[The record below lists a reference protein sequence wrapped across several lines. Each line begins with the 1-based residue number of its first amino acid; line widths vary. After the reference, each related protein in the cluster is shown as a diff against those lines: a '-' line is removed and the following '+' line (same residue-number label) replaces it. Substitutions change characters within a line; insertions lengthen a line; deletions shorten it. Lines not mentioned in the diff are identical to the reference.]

1 MLVLYVPDDEC
12 RRLESAE
19 LAEKADVGR
28 TGSAHR
34 QRGRG
39 RDGTAAGRYHIH
51 AGGPSVL
58 S

>member
-39 RDGTAAGRYHIH
+39 RDGTAAG
-51 AGGPSVL
+51 GPMPF
-58 S
+58 